1 MAKAH
6 AVRLDDETTEWLER
20 YAKERGT
27 DKGAVL
33 RSAVAAFREDAERS
47 VPDLESR
54 PLTVDVP
61 GVRRGSEMLAERQA
75 RLNKLI
81 GW

>member
-1 MAKAH
+1 L
-6 AVRLDDETTEWLER
+6 RL
-20 YAKERGT
+20 
-27 DKGAVL
+27 
-33 RSAVAAFREDAERS
+33 AERS

-54 PLTVDVP
+54 PLPVDVP